1 MEGSTPRIMSKKQS
15 GMTASQSSIA
25 NAISQ
30 VGLEPPGSVTPNITQ
45 REREERGRI
54 MREKQIEERARKLEE
69 LKQQAIA
76 AQKYREQKEFERR
89 QRIDEMR
96 SKDSERR
103 NQVEERKRQLWEA
116 EQEKRETILKKA
128 QEREARFQAKRRN
141 ERSSIVFAFGSSTP
155 RMLEPVSSTSF
166 WGRRAASTINVG
178 YSGAPLTR
186 RMSERE
192 LNVDSNYKKQR
203 ATSAHA
209 LHRKPEDS
217 DADKTDEGERQTVDH
232 FAFTPFSPHVRK
244 MKTDLTPTL
253 PSPSRETGRPFCL
266 RSAGSSS
273 VPLSRPQ
280 SAISNASEDKHPN
293 VIHRPRPSIKPRPN
307 SIAVSGINLSIA
319 VSKELKNIDGK
330 SPEPKTP
337 TSTSRSSSIT
347 RSTQK
352 STIKKTNPPTSK
364 RDAPSVPTTPSETK
378 KPLPGSKPPKSAQKT
393 AKIAEDPPS
402 DVSEEKEA
410 APEAEEVQ
418 PIKSFP
424 EAEQQQQQQQQEQE
438 KQEQEEKSEA
448 EEPKTPKAESPAPAP
463 VPAET
468 ENNKE
473 ELPECDMTCR
483 CCVVFGRILTYDVF

>member
-266 RSAGSSS
+266 RSA
-273 VPLSRPQ
+273 
-280 SAISNASEDKHPN
+280 
-293 VIHRPRPSIKPRPN
+293 
-307 SIAVSGINLSIA
+307 
-319 VSKELKNIDGK
+319 DGK

>member
-217 DADKTDEGERQTVDH
+217 D
-232 FAFTPFSPHVRK
+232 
-244 MKTDLTPTL
+244 
-253 PSPSRETGRPFCL
+253 
-266 RSAGSSS
+266 
-273 VPLSRPQ
+273 
-280 SAISNASEDKHPN
+280 
-293 VIHRPRPSIKPRPN
+293 
-307 SIAVSGINLSIA
+307 
-319 VSKELKNIDGK
+319 GK